1 MKYKKVFSWRDDYM
15 NSSTPTTYPSLLLI
29 RPCYEK
35 RNAMKMSLQ
44 TPKNHSNPAQQQP
57 HQQHKRKCRQHTTTT
72 RKTTTTST
80 TTATTC
86 CSYNH
91 TCPQTRPLTRLLA
104 LAVLLT
110 ICSPAQLIEAL
121 QPSLSGL
128 DNYSGDNRKPAFI
141 NCAGYAPSVKE
152 EQPEN
157 TYVFTVHAVDPDPNQ
172 EIRYSLVQSAF
183 DRPKFVIHSQSGVIM
198 TSHTFDRDE
207 PIHEKFVFVTVQA
220 TDNGLPPLDDVCTFN
235 VTIEDINDNP
245 PVFNKAVYDEKM
257 PENTMVSTGAG
268 TGTETGT
275 GYIVGYASQ
284 RYV

>member
-1 MKYKKVFSWRDDYM
+1 M
-15 NSSTPTTYPSLLLI
+15 NSSTPTTYPLPLI
-29 RPCYEK
+29 RPCYAK

-44 TPKNHSNPAQQQP
+44 TPNNNNSSSHSNPAQQQP

-72 RKTTTTST
+72 T

-86 CSYNH
+86 CNYNH

-110 ICSPAQLIEAL
+110 ICSPAQFIEAL
-121 QPSLSGL
+121 QPSFTGL
-128 DNYSGDNRKPAFI
+128 DNFSGDNRKPAFI

-152 EQPEN
+152 EQPEK

-172 EIRYSLVQSAF
+172 EISYSLVQSAF
-183 DRPKFVIHSQSGVIM
+183 DRPKFSINEQSGVIT
-198 TSHTFDRDE
+198 TSHIFDRDE

-245 PVFNKAVYDEKM
+245 PVFNKAIYDEKM
-257 PENTMVSTGAG
+257 SENTMVSNGEG
-268 TGTETGT
+268 E
-275 GYIVGYASQ
+275 YSDE
-284 RYV
+284 